1 MIAMK
6 KFFFLFA
13 SLCLAMS
20 MFAQNG
26 LVYWSQ
32 ADGYKFDFNL
42 DGKIDLSVPTQT
54 TDKTISQVFVFDAN
68 NDGYFDLC
76 EVDRTDNLINWIF
89 YYNDGNNNF
98 IDPQTIIYGMSVGD
112 KSLAGEFN
120 GDGIGDVAIR
130 RDNEFGLWWL
140 MTFQAMA
147 PDVNLQFGIADT
159 DILLAGDMNADGQ
172 DDVVCYN
179 KGSWACSFTPSDTE
193 YKTPDFAMKNIEV
206 NFGTQYEIPVLCD
219 VDGDGYDDMGLCSVS
234 DGEVSFNLHQTTKT
248 ANNGYSGD
256 NNRGSFDKVIDM
268 PAGITPTC
276 VCAVKHSNGSGIGA
290 VQAEQVEVYPS
301 LVKDGSAFTVKGD
314 ELKTVKVYNA
324 MGQSVETVYA
334 AGNTSVAIATAGW
347 SKGTYFVCV
356 EHAGKTTVSKLIVR

>member
-130 RDNEFGLWWL
+130 RDNEFGLW
-140 MTFQAMA
+140 
-147 PDVNLQFGIADT
+147 
-159 DILLAGDMNADGQ
+159 
-172 DDVVCYN
+172 
-179 KGSWACSFTPSDTE
+179 
-193 YKTPDFAMKNIEV
+193 
-206 NFGTQYEIPVLCD
+206 
-219 VDGDGYDDMGLCSVS
+219 
-234 DGEVSFNLHQTTKT
+234 
-248 ANNGYSGD
+248 
-256 NNRGSFDKVIDM
+256 
-268 PAGITPTC
+268 
-276 VCAVKHSNGSGIGA
+276 
-290 VQAEQVEVYPS
+290 
-301 LVKDGSAFTVKGD
+301 
-314 ELKTVKVYNA
+314 
-324 MGQSVETVYA
+324 
-334 AGNTSVAIATAGW
+334 
-347 SKGTYFVCV
+347 
-356 EHAGKTTVSKLIVR
+356 